1 MLRTEIGPI
10 APAALGVV
18 QFSWV
23 IGVDSDDSIS
33 QTYHK
38 KIVIP
43 SLLHVSV
50 SWLSKDEY

>member
-10 APAALGVV
+10 APAALGVL

-23 IGVDSDDSIS
+23 IAVDSDDSIS